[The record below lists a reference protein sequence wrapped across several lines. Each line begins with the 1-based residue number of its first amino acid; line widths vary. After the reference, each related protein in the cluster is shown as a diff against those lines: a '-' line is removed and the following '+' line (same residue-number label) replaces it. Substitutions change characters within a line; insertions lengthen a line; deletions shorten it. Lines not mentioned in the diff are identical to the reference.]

1 MRGFLE
7 RTLGKLEKL
16 DREQLKRVFE
26 DFVEEYGRLEDV
38 LNSIPEAILVLDE
51 DDRLAF
57 ANRLA
62 QRLGVVEEDSEG
74 RGVEDA
80 VRDTQI
86 REHVRAL
93 LSREETVRGREFT
106 FDLGGRRRIFRVD
119 VLPLVRGGMI
129 RGTLVLMEDVTDQRA
144 QEVRLKRMESLASLT
159 TLAASVAHEIKNP
172 LGAISIHLQL
182 IERLLSQKG
191 CLSTEEVSPY
201 VGVIKEEIERLN
213 RIVVDFLFAVRPIN
227 LEREELSVR
236 ELVEETLS
244 LVGPELT
251 QAGVRVDIRIPEDIP
266 SLSLDRRYIKQALLN
281 LIKNAVQAMPEGG
294 VLTVWAQ
301 LRDGRLAL
309 SFSDTGVGIPE
320 HLKEKIFEPYF
331 TTKETGSGL
340 GLTLVYKI
348 VQEHGGEI
356 EVQSKEGK
364 GTTFTLLFP
373 IPATVSRRITWNG
386 EQP

>member
-38 LNSIPEAILVLDE
+38 LNSLPEAILVLDE

-62 QRLGVVEEDSEG
+62 LRLGVVEEDSEG
-74 RGVEDA
+74 RRLEDA

-119 VLPLVRGGMI
+119 VLPLVRAGMI

-244 LVGPELT
+244 LVGPELA

-331 TTKETGSGL
+331 TTKDTGSGL

-373 IPATVSRRITWNG
+373 IPATVARRITWNG

>member
-244 LVGPELT
+244 LVGPELA

-356 EVQSKEGK
+356 EVQSAEGK